1 MPEQNELSQSERA
14 RQQTEY
20 LVVGRVVRPHGVRG
34 VVLVEPHSQVMGTLA
49 PRSMV
54 YLGDEALGFELESSR
69 LHQGRWMLTLAGVS
83 DRDQAEGLRGM
94 QVRVLFQEAAQL
106 DEHEYYH
113 WQILDLPVYLDS
125 GELLGEVVQIL
136 ETGAND
142 VYVVR
147 KENDEEVLLP
157 AIESVILD
165 VDLVGK
171 RMTVHM
177 LPGL

>member
-1 MPEQNELSQSERA
+1 MPEKSELPQSERA
-14 RQQTEY
+14 RHQTEY

-34 VVLVEPHSQVMGTLA
+34 AVIVEPLSQVMDSLA

-54 YLGDEALGFELESSR
+54 FLGDEARKFELESSR

-83 DRDQAEGLRGM
+83 DRDQAESLRGM
-94 QVRVLFQEAAQL
+94 QVRVLYKEPAEL

-125 GELLGEVVQIL
+125 GELLGKVVQIL

-147 KENDEEVLLP
+147 KENEEEVLLP

-165 VDLVGK
+165 VDLVGM
-171 RMTVHM
+171 RMTVHL